1 MMKAKILIPVLAA
14 LPLFFS
20 AAAMACP
27 YCGNQYNNGY
37 HNRYSDNNSEAVQEF
52 RQKRAELNRLYDE
65 GVAETDDKAAA
76 LINDLDKLSEKIRAE
91 SRQNRNQSYRYN
103 DDYDNGRYHRRGGC
117 W

>member
-1 MMKAKILIPVLAA
+1 MMKAKILIPVLAV

-27 YCGNQYNNGY
+27 YCHNQYNDGY
-37 HNRYSDNNSEAVQEF
+37 HNRYSDNNSETMQEF
-52 RQKRAELNRLYDE
+52 RQKRAELNRLYDD
-65 GVAETDDKAAA
+65 GVAETDDKATA
-76 LINDLDKLSEKIRAE
+76 LINDLDKLSEKVRAE

-103 DDYDNGRYHRRGGC
+103 NYDDNDRYHRRGGC